1 LLGIED
7 AEDGVIPV
15 PYDFDFSGLV
25 NATYAAPPSQVP
37 IRDVR
42 DRYFYGLC
50 QPRPILDAAIAHVQ
64 SKREEIFA
72 LFDNTPELNEK
83 MREKSIEYIEE
94 FYEIIDSPK
103 LVTEDIVSRCRGENL
118 MNRHFDIATD

>member
-1 LLGIED
+1 M
-7 AEDGVIPV
+7 VPV
-15 PYDFDFSGLV
+15 
-25 NATYAAPPSQVP
+25 
-37 IRDVR
+37 RDVSV
-42 DRYFYGLC
+42 RYFYGLC

-72 LFDNTPELNEK
+72 LLDNTPELDEK
-83 MREKSIEYIEE
+83 VREKSIEYIED

-103 LVTEDIVSRCRGENL
+103 LTNRLIIDRCRGENL